1 MLSKNYTYI
10 LRCNDGS
17 LYTGWTNDPIK
28 RVIAHNSGK
37 GAKYTKSRLPVYIT
51 YIEEF
56 DSKEEA
62 MSREWHIKQLSRE
75 EKERL
80 ITSKGIVQLR
90 PHHLLCI
97 QLFEGK
103 GYSPDFTENM
113 YSVIE
118 RLKSNPDIML
128 TKACDT
134 LCSKCPYNCGKA
146 CETEDKILLFDNN
159 VLAECNYRNGQ
170 IIEWEKA
177 KNTAFTNILKKGI
190 IENVCVDCS
199 WKEICYSKVEREIF
213 NK

>member
-75 EKERL
+75 EKEKL
-80 ITSKGIVQLR
+80 ISSKGIVQLR

-103 GYSPDFTENM
+103 GYSPEFTDNM
-113 YSVIE
+113 YEVIN
-118 RLKSNPDIML
+118 RLTDSSDIML
-128 TKACDT
+128 NSSCDT
-134 LCSKCPYNCGKA
+134 LCSKCPNSKGNV
-146 CETEDKILLFDNN
+146 CETEEKIRIYDTN
-159 VLAECNYRNGQ
+159 VLNTCSLEQGYVYSWDYASEIAKKQ
-170 IIEWEKA
+170 ILE
-177 KNTAFTNILKKGI
+177 KGI
-190 IENVCVDCS
+190 IQDICIDCG
-199 WKEICYSKVEREIF
+199 WKNICYKKAEGMKR
-213 NK
+213 